1 MLLSHA
7 ILPALADAAPAANP
21 SLASPA
27 GLEAVA
33 HLVSALAWP
42 AIVVAILLIFR
53 VPIAALLPKVQ
64 EIQIGSFKAKLV
76 DALEEAGQNVEK
88 GSGKSGEPTHSEL
101 KQAYAVEALADPA
114 DIGILRA
121 QAQAL
126 GTEYEKVRNTMRPG
140 NARTLEMEKVV
151 AKMRVLG
158 RAAFGLRHE
167 FSASASPGLR
177 LQAVAILQVL
187 PDPDYLDWLVDRVG
201 QERPFIGYHA
211 AVALLAAVRNE
222 HAADWIGPLQQAAER
237 SKTLTY
243 EHSSDTDRE
252 KRIEEFRQLVMTLQG
267 VASAPR

>member
-1 MLLSHA
+1 MSHA

-158 RAAFGLRHE
+158 RPSCKSCPTPTISTGW
-167 FSASASPGLR
+167 SIASARNARSS
-177 LQAVAILQVL
+177 AITPQ
-187 PDPDYLDWLVDRVG
+187 WRCW
-201 QERPFIGYHA
+201 QRCATNTRPTGSA
-211 AVALLAAVRNE
+211 RCNRRPNAR
-222 HAADWIGPLQQAAER
+222 
-237 SKTLTY
+237 
-243 EHSSDTDRE
+243 
-252 KRIEEFRQLVMTLQG
+252 KR
-267 VASAPR
+267 